1 MLRTL
6 SWWAGSEISD
16 GGYPAVALTPLWLD
30 SLSLYRIL
38 RNKWL
43 DRLVCCVGVDE
54 GPSVA
59 SMPTK
64 RNLGLVGREKL
75 LLPENSHAIPV
86 DQFCMRLKNV
96 GIATVGFQSLNN
108 GEGNCMRHL
117 WGTM

>member
-1 MLRTL
+1 MMMTILLCLSPLCSLTL
-6 SWWAGSEISD
+6 LHSTWCWSHE
-16 GGYPAVALTPLWLD
+16 
-30 SLSLYRIL
+30 R
-38 RNKWL
+38 L

-54 GPSVA
+54 GSNVA

-64 RNLGLVGREKL
+64 RNPGLVGREKL

-86 DQFCMRLKNV
+86 EQFCMRLKNV
-96 GIATVGFQSLNN
+96 GIATVRFQSLNN